1 MCLEECFVFI
11 VVVVLKSFLVMQD
24 VSLPPKPKP
33 GGELPLPP
41 PGGGTGV
48 TLVALHPEFAVVP
61 SQVLMNIVSR

>member
-1 MCLEECFVFI
+1 
-11 VVVVLKSFLVMQD
+11 MQD